1 MAEEASS
8 PRTESGEEQAA
19 WIACYEHEGAGC
31 ASGIADARRLDVRA
45 KRRDVHGWV
54 AISSTLLNL
63 SDWDV
68 WLRDIDPVGTIGG
81 TILLYHLP

>member
-1 MAEEASS
+1 
-8 PRTESGEEQAA
+8 
-19 WIACYEHEGAGC
+19 
-31 ASGIADARRLDVRA
+31 
-45 KRRDVHGWV
+45 VHGWV